1 MIVRCVIDD
10 KTVEETSK
18 SSIDFSLLN
27 WTAFHDLTNGTD
39 SIFQPTEP
47 WIFRSVTANINEHL
61 DLNVVRVKWCY
72 RLQWI
77 TVDDMMFGDFT
88 PSDGLL

>member
-1 MIVRCVIDD
+1 MI
-10 KTVEETSK
+10 
-18 SSIDFSLLN
+18 
-27 WTAFHDLTNGTD
+27 W
-39 SIFQPTEP
+39 PTEQ
-47 WIFRSVTANINEHL
+47 ILSSNQQSRGFFGSVTANINEHL
-61 DLNVVRVKWCY
+61 GLNVVRVKWCY